1 MKIYI
6 ASSYELGKE
15 TVKKLK
21 SKLCEISYIDAF
33 FPDSIDINAD
43 TLIGMKCISDIC
55 SEQIKECDIL
65 VAIYPFGISVSIEI
79 GRFLEQ
85 QNYIEEKKLIIFDT
99 TSVDSVTYKKLRT
112 EVMIMPYVY
121 KVVSTVDELIEE
133 IRKTL

>member
-15 TVKKLK
+15 TIQKLK
-21 SKLCEISYIDAF
+21 SKLGGISYIDAF

-43 TLIGMKCISDIC
+43 TLSGMKCISDIC
-55 SEQIKECDIL
+55 SEQIKECDML
-65 VAIYPFGISVSIEI
+65 VAIYPFGISVSIEV

-85 QNYIEEKKLIIFDT
+85 QNYIKKKKLIVFDT
-99 TSVDSVTYKKLRT
+99 TSVDSATYKKLRS

-121 KVVSTVDELIEE
+121 KVVNTVEELIEE
-133 IRKTL
+133 IKKSL